1 MRFFYAWFENGSASS
16 CAVEHFNN
24 CKPSFCQMFKY
35 GIEKSCGK
43 TLFVYVFNLFL
54 INCAVGQN
62 LIPNESFELYEDCPT
77 SSTELHT
84 QVLDWVSFSET
95 PDYFNACNNSTT
107 GVVGVP
113 SNFLGFEPAF
123 NGQGYIGI
131 GTYVHTFPDIREYAA
146 SQLLTPLTVGSTY
159 YFSAYISE
167 LDSGDYEDWRC
178 RTNRLGVSFFVDP
191 VIFDPPTATVI
202 PTNNPQIDLD
212 ISEADTMGWT
222 YIQGS
227 FVADQNYNWLA
238 IGNFYDGLNTD
249 TVQLADSAKCLA
261 YLFIDQVCLSGEN
274 DFCLLGDETFLERN
288 FVSVYPNPASEF
300 FELQTVRSR
309 LKQIRVFDIGG
320 RAVLNKS
327 FEASESRLR
336 IDCSD
341 WKGGIYFLSSQF
353 ADGQFYCTKIVV
365 L

>member
-1 MRFFYAWFENGSASS
+1 
-16 CAVEHFNN
+16 
-24 CKPSFCQMFKY
+24 
-35 GIEKSCGK
+35 
-43 TLFVYVFNLFL
+43 
-54 INCAVGQN
+54 
-62 LIPNESFELYEDCPT
+62 
-77 SSTELHT
+77 
-84 QVLDWVSFSET
+84 
-95 PDYFNACNNSTT
+95 
-107 GVVGVP
+107 VGVP

-131 GTYVHTFPDIREYAA
+131 STYIHTAPDIREYAA

-191 VIFDPPTATVI
+191 ILFDPPTPTVF

-222 YIQGS
+222 HVQGS
-227 FVADQNYNWLA
+227 FVANQNYNWLA

-249 TVQLADSAKCLA
+249 TVQLADSGKCLA

-274 DFCLLGDETFLERN
+274 DFCLLSNKASLEIEL
-288 FVSVYPNPASEF
+288 VSVYPNPANEF
-300 FELQTVRSR
+300 FELRAIQSR
-309 LKQIRVFDIGG
+309 LVNIQVFDNSGKI
-320 RAVLNKS
+320 VLDKPFQTPEPS
-327 FEASESRLR
+327 MI

-341 WKGGIYFLSSQF
+341 WRTGVYFLT
-353 ADGQFYCTKIVV
+353 GQLTDDMIYKVKIMIQ
-365 L
+365 